1 MKLDQQ
7 LQARDLYIYQ
17 GKTQEE
23 IAILLNVSRKTVYNW
38 IKNGQWA
45 EIKLSNQQAPAVVL
59 QDVYN
64 HITEVNKK
72 IAARQYGE
80 RCPSMQEV
88 DMLRKLVGITK
99 NYDKGHI
106 GFYVQAYEELT
117 NYILQDNRELAQTVV
132 KYADK
137 YLKGCI
143 FNKNFYSKE
152 EFRATVSNIPPDEPA
167 TDIQSAA

>member
-23 IAILLNVSRKTVYNW
+23 IAVLLNVSRKTVYNW

-45 EIKLSNQQAPAVVL
+45 EIKLSNHQAPAVVL

-72 IAARQYGE
+72 
-80 RCPSMQEV
+80 
-88 DMLRKLVGITK
+88 
-99 NYDKGHI
+99 
-106 GFYVQAYEELT
+106 
-117 NYILQDNRELAQTVV
+117 
-132 KYADK
+132 
-137 YLKGCI
+137 
-143 FNKNFYSKE
+143 
-152 EFRATVSNIPPDEPA
+152 
-167 TDIQSAA
+167 